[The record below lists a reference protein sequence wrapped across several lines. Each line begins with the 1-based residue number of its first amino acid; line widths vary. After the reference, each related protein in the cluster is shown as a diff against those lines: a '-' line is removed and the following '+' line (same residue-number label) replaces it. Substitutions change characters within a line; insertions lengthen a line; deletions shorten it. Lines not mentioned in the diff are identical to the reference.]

1 MSRRKDIQAQFED
14 ALLEVLSPPSDGS
27 SRKLN
32 SRILDVARQ
41 YLKDSKEDEVEDET
55 NVVRGEIKG
64 LLAEYD
70 KAKNAA

>member
-14 ALLEVLSPPSDGS
+14 ALLEVLSPPCDGS

-41 YLKDSKEDEVEDET
+41 YLKDSKEDEAEDET

-70 KAKNAA
+70 KAKQVA

>member
-70 KAKNAA
+70 QARKVA